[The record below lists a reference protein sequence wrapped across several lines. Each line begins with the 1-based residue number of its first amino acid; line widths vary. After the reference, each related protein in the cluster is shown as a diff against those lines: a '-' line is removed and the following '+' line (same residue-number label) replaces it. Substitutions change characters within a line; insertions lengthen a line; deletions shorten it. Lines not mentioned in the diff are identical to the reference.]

1 MEQVRNLD
9 GKLVCGIQQES
20 GVVEIVKKDCV
31 TRVRLNLDGT
41 FQISH
46 ERITAV
52 A

>member
-9 GKLVCGIQQES
+9 GKLVCNIQQES
-20 GVVEIVKKDCV
+20 GAIEIVKKDCV
-31 TRVRLNLDGT
+31 TRINFNPDGT
-41 FQISH
+41 FQVSH